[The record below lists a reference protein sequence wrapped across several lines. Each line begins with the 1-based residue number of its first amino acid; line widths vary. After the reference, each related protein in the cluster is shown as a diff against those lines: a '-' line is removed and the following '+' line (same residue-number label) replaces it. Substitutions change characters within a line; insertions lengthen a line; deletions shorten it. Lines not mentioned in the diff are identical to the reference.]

1 MAVEFSVAMRS
12 GRSGGDKLF
21 IRDKQKIKVV
31 QISDCTPE
39 NRFKVPVFAQNTD
52 STSSNNGFNLESVV
66 RHEGLIYVSDYET
79 SRILVIDPATVA
91 VKGEPVRFLRS
102 YRMPNK
108 PLSMGFFQN
117 EMYVVCANNCIVRVD
132 LRTGKELGSY
142 SSFAGGV
149 GLGNSRTPLF
159 HNDTFYLAGRN
170 ANASRLIQGKVMF
183 VEISEL
189 D

>member
-1 MAVEFSVAMRS
+1 MTNRRLKWCRFQIVRLKIVLRFLSLLR
-12 GRSGGDKLF
+12 
-21 IRDKQKIKVV
+21 IRTVRLLITVL
-31 QISDCTPE
+31 ILSP
-39 NRFKVPVFAQNTD
+39 
-52 STSSNNGFNLESVV
+52 S

-149 GLGNSRTPLF
+149 GLGTPGRLLF

-170 ANASRLIQGKVMF
+170 ANAPRLIQGKVMF

>member
-1 MAVEFSVAMRS
+1 MA
-12 GRSGGDKLF
+12 GDKLF
-21 IRDKQKIKVV
+21 IRDKQKIKVM

-39 NRFKVPVFAQNTD
+39 NRFEVPVFAQNTD
-52 STSSNNGFNLESVV
+52 STSSNNGFNLESVA

-149 GLGNSRTPLF
+149 GLGTPGRLLF

-170 ANASRLIQGKVMF
+170 ANAPRLIQGKVMF